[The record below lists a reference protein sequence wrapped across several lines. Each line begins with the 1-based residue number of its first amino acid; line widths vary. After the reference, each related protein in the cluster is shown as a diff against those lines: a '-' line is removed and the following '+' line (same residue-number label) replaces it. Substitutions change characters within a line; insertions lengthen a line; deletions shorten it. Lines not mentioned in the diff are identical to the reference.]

1 MAKRGAI
8 SVEITGEYNNR
19 DVKRAIADLQLL
31 QKDSGA
37 TGAAMG
43 RLGVAGVAMGAAIG
57 TAAVTAVS
65 AGARMAVEFGV
76 NGVKAFLDDEA
87 AAAKLARTMRNL
99 GLEGATAEVE
109 ANIDALQRQ
118 TGIVDDILR
127 PSFDRLVRSVGDVSE
142 ANRLL
147 ALSAD
152 IAGGTG
158 RSLDS
163 VVQAL
168 GRAYDGNTTGL
179 SRLGAGL
186 DKATLKTGDMDLI
199 TQKLADTFGGQ
210 AAVKAATFQGQLD
223 RVSVAFGELQESF
236 GRGFMDGV
244 VSGFDDSKTAAD
256 SLSEAIKLLEP
267 TFYEL
272 GKQIG
277 GVVQYVP
284 QFMAGVKTIVNGMT
298 VIRETTYLAV
308 RALIALNQA
317 RQFDFSG
324 ALKTLQEGGERVAFS
339 FGAMLESGANVAG
352 LTFQKPLTG
361 AQRLAIASEAARDN
375 VAALRY
381 ESGTAAVALNVGA
394 ESAAKFAGGASKA
407 TEESKKFAA
416 AQKAIADAISS
427 AQSVVN
433 TAIEDF
439 NNYKTKIAEGVFA
452 GFDFS
457 AALDVVKEKGSNLID
472 VLVAQAERASEFG
485 RKMSQLLAAGL
496 NKTSYDQVIAMG
508 AERGV
513 DVADAFING
522 NIQENIKR
530 VNDAAKGAIAVADGV
545 GAQSAMA
552 FMQSGI
558 DMAVTLVKGLL
569 DTLGAKGKGRRALQ
583 AMMDDLAA
591 SMSRTAN
598 IAMTV
603 TGPGGASATNETP
616 TTGPSAI
623 NDFLS
628 GGIGAP
634 SGLSGYDLGGIN
646 WSALQGFANGGPVMG
661 GRPIVVGERGP
672 ELFVPGSNGNIVPNG
687 GGGNSY
693 TINVQAGVGDP
704 RAIGQQVVEYIKRF
718 EQASGPVFV
727 AA

>member
-1 MAKRGAI
+1 MARGAI
-8 SVEITGEYNNR
+8 SVQITGDYNNR
-19 DVKRAIADLQLL
+19 DVKRAIDDLQLL
-31 QKDSGA
+31 QRQSG
-37 TGAAMG
+37 TTSGSMS
-43 RLGVAGVAMGAAIG
+43 RLGVAGVAMGAAVG
-57 TAAVTAVS
+57 TAAIAAAA
-65 AGARMAVEFGV
+65 AGARMAIQFGTD
-76 NGVKAFLDDEA
+76 GVKAFLADEA
-87 AAAKLARTMRNL
+87 AAAKLARTMSNL
-99 GLEGATAEVE
+99 GLEGATAAVE
-109 ANIDALQRQ
+109 ANIDSLQRQ

-158 RSLDS
+158 RSLES
-163 VVQAL
+163 VTMAL
-168 GRAYDGNTTGL
+168 GRAYDGNTGGL

-236 GRGFMDGV
+236 GRGFMAGV
-244 VSGFDDSKTAAD
+244 VSGFTDSKTAAD
-256 SLSEAIKLLEP
+256 SLSGAIKLLEP

-277 GVVQYVP
+277 GVVQYIP
-284 QFMAGVKTIVNGMT
+284 QFIAGIKVIINGMT
-298 VIRETTYLAV
+298 VVRETTYLAV
-308 RALIALNQA
+308 KALIALNQA

-324 ALKTLQEGGERVAFS
+324 AFKTLQDGAGRVSTS
-339 FGAMLESGANVAG
+339 FGAMLEAGANVAG
-352 LTFQKPLTG
+352 LTFEKPLTG

-407 TEESKKFAA
+407 TEESKKLAA

-427 AQSVVN
+427 AQTVVN
-433 TAIEDF
+433 TAIQDF
-439 NNYKTKIAEGVFA
+439 DKYKTKIAEGVFS

-457 AALDVVKEKGSNLID
+457 AALDVVKEKGTNLID

-530 VNDAAKGAIAVADGV
+530 VNDAASGAIAVADGV

-558 DMAVTLVKGLL
+558 DMALALVKGLL
-569 DTLGAKGKGRRALQ
+569 EALGAKGKGRKALQ

-591 SMSRTAN
+591 SMNRTAN

-603 TGPGGASATNETP
+603 TGPGGVLVAAPGVTP
-616 TTGPSAI
+616 TLSPSDQS
-623 NDFLS
+623 NLDNYLS

-634 SGLSGYDLGGIN
+634 EGGFFSGVFP
-646 WSALQGFANGGPVMG
+646 GFANGGPVMG
-661 GRPIVVGERGP
+661 GKPIIVGEKGP
-672 ELFVPGSNGNIVPNG
+672 ELFVPGSNGGIVPNNAM
-687 GGGNSY
+687 GGNSY
-693 TINVQAGVGDP
+693 SITVQAGVGDP
-704 RAIGQQVVEYIKRF
+704 RMIGQQVVEYIKRF
-718 EQASGPVFV
+718 EQASGPVF
-727 AA
+727 AAA

>member
-1 MAKRGAI
+1 MMARGAI
-8 SVEITGEYNNR
+8 SVQITGDYNNR

-31 QKDSGA
+31 EKQG
-37 TGAAMG
+37 
-43 RLGVAGVAMGAAIG
+43 GVAAAGMSKMSGVAAGMGAAVG
-57 TAAVTAVS
+57 LAAIEAVQ
-65 AGARMAVEFGV
+65 AGARMALEFGV

-87 AAAKLARTMRNL
+87 AAAKLARTMSNL
-99 GLEGATAEVE
+99 GLEGATAAVE
-109 ANIDALQRQ
+109 ANIDSLQRQ

-158 RSLDS
+158 RSLES
-163 VVQAL
+163 VTMAL
-168 GRAYDGNTTGL
+168 GRAYDGNTGGL

-236 GRGFMDGV
+236 GRGFMAGV
-244 VSGFDDSKTAAD
+244 VSGFDSKTAAD
-256 SLSEAIKLLEP
+256 SLSGAIKLLEP

-277 GVVQYVP
+277 GVVQYIP
-284 QFMAGVKTIVNGMT
+284 QFIAGIKVIINGMT
-298 VIRETTYLAV
+298 VVRETTYLAV
-308 RALIALNQA
+308 KALIALNQA

-324 ALKTLQEGGERVAFS
+324 AFKTLQDGAGRVTTS
-339 FGAMLESGANVAG
+339 FGAMLEAGANVAG
-352 LTFQKPLTG
+352 LTFEKPLTG

-381 ESGTAAVALNVGA
+381 ESGTAASALDLGA
-394 ESAAKFAGGASKA
+394 ESANKFAGGASKA
-407 TEESKKFAA
+407 TEESKKLAA
-416 AQKAIADAISS
+416 AQKLIADAISS
-427 AQSVVN
+427 AQTVVN

-439 NNYKTKIAEGVFA
+439 NKYKTKIAEGVFA

-457 AALDVVKEKGSNLID
+457 AALDVVKEKGTNLID

-496 NKTSYDQVIAMG
+496 NRTSYEQVIALG

-513 DVADAFING
+513 DVADAFIKG
-522 NIQENIKR
+522 NISENIKR
-530 VNDAAKGAIAVADGV
+530 VNDAASGAIAVADGV
-545 GAQSAMA
+545 GAQSATA
-552 FMQSGI
+552 FMQAGI
-558 DMAVTLVKGLL
+558 DMAVALVKGLL
-569 DTLGAKGKGRRALQ
+569 AALGAKGKGRRALE
-583 AMMDDLAA
+583 AMMDELASA
-591 SMSRTAN
+591 MSRNAN
-598 IAMTV
+598 ISMTV
-603 TGPGGASATNETP
+603 TGPGGATATSEAP
-616 TTGPSAI
+616 SPGPSAI
-623 NDFLS
+623 NDFLA
-628 GGIGAP
+628 GGVVGSDYTFP
-634 SGLSGYDLGGIN
+634 GFSLS
-646 WSALQGFANGGPVMG
+646 GFANGGPVMG
-661 GRPIVVGERGP
+661 GRPIVVGEKGP
-672 ELFVPGSNGNIVPNG
+672 ELFVPGSNGGIIPNHAM
-687 GGGNSY
+687 GGNSY
-693 TINVQAGVGDP
+693 SITVQAGVGDP
-704 RAIGQQVVEYIKRF
+704 RAIGQQIVEYIKRF
-718 EQASGPVFV
+718 EQASGPAFV

>member
-1 MAKRGAI
+1 MARGAI
-8 SVEITGEYNNR
+8 SVQITGDYNNR

-31 QKDSGA
+31 EKQG
-37 TGAAMG
+37 
-43 RLGVAGVAMGAAIG
+43 GVAAAGMSKMSGVAAGMGAAVG
-57 TAAVTAVS
+57 LAAIEAVQ
-65 AGARMAVEFGV
+65 AGARMALEFGV

-87 AAAKLARTMRNL
+87 AAAKLARTMSNL
-99 GLEGATAEVE
+99 GLEGATAAVE
-109 ANIDALQRQ
+109 ANIDSLQRQ

-158 RSLDS
+158 RSLES
-163 VVQAL
+163 VTMAL
-168 GRAYDGNTTGL
+168 GRAYDGNTGGL

-236 GRGFMDGV
+236 GRGFMAGV

-256 SLSEAIKLLEP
+256 SLSGAIKLLEP

-277 GVVQYVP
+277 GVVQYIP
-284 QFMAGVKTIVNGMT
+284 QFIAGIKVIINGMT
-298 VIRETTYLAV
+298 VVRETTYLAV
-308 RALIALNQA
+308 KALIALNQA

-324 ALKTLQEGGERVAFS
+324 AFKTLQDGAGRVTTS
-339 FGAMLESGANVAG
+339 FGAMLEAGANVAG
-352 LTFQKPLTG
+352 LTFEKPLTG

-381 ESGTAAVALNVGA
+381 ESGTAASALDLGA
-394 ESAAKFAGGASKA
+394 ESANKFAGGASKA
-407 TEESKKFAA
+407 TEESKKLAA
-416 AQKAIADAISS
+416 AQKLIADAISS
-427 AQSVVN
+427 AQTVVN

-439 NNYKTKIAEGVFA
+439 NKYKTKIAEGVFA

-457 AALDVVKEKGSNLID
+457 AALDVVKEKGTNLID

-496 NKTSYDQVIAMG
+496 NRTSYEQVIALG

-513 DVADAFING
+513 DVADAFIKG
-522 NIQENIKR
+522 NISENIKR
-530 VNDAAKGAIAVADGV
+530 VNDAASGAIAVADGV
-545 GAQSAMA
+545 GAQSATA
-552 FMQSGI
+552 FMQAGI
-558 DMAVTLVKGLL
+558 DMAVALVKGLL
-569 DTLGAKGKGRRALQ
+569 AALGAKGKGRRALE
-583 AMMDDLAA
+583 AMMDELASA
-591 SMSRTAN
+591 MSRNAN
-598 IAMTV
+598 ISMTV
-603 TGPGGASATNETP
+603 TGPGGATATSEAP
-616 TTGPSAI
+616 SPGPSAI
-623 NDFLS
+623 NDFLA
-628 GGIGAP
+628 GGVVGSDYTFP
-634 SGLSGYDLGGIN
+634 GFSLS
-646 WSALQGFANGGPVMG
+646 GFANGGPVMG
-661 GRPIVVGERGP
+661 GRPIVVGEKGP
-672 ELFVPGSNGNIVPNG
+672 ELFVPGSNGGIIPNHAM
-687 GGGNSY
+687 GGNSY
-693 TINVQAGVGDP
+693 SITVQAGVGDP
-704 RAIGQQVVEYIKRF
+704 RAIGQQIVEYIKRF
-718 EQASGPVFV
+718 EQASGPAFV